1 VSRVT
6 RLARL
11 EREVD
16 LLLRKLGEVEKDL
29 QLTGRARFC
38 LDCFKVLDDEEWISH
53 ESSHLIITSNID
65 HNGVWEWLRCLG
77 WVKKK
82 IGEVKKR

>member
-16 LLLRKLGEVEKDL
+16 LLLRKLGKVEQDL
-29 QLTGRARFC
+29 RLTRKARFC
-38 LDCFKVLDDEEWISH
+38 IDCLKDLNDEEWIRH
-53 ESSHLIITSNID
+53 EPSHLIVTSNID
-65 HNGVWEWLRCLG
+65 HDGVWEWVRCLN